1 MTVVI
6 GNLYKIEKKKVPIGR
21 VNKLKARVSIA
32 DTEALT
38 KSKQNP
44 EDAAEESKNGGAG
57 QNYHVA
63 GLGEENATMVAV
75 TANNL
80 RLLPSDASLDN
91 IESRMTSVS
100 LGAANSKNSLQQ
112 RTGGASLANVLKQAL
127 QSDDV
132 DQLDWVMT

>member
-1 MTVVI
+1 
-6 GNLYKIEKKKVPIGR
+6 
-21 VNKLKARVSIA
+21 
-32 DTEALT
+32 
-38 KSKQNP
+38 
-44 EDAAEESKNGGAG
+44 
-57 QNYHVA
+57 
-63 GLGEENATMVAV
+63 MVAV

-100 LGAANSKNSLQQ
+100 LGAAYSKNSLQQ

-132 DQLDWVMT
+132 DQLDWVMTQKDVSVIESTVAQLVEKDAIASFFKIVLAKFQQEKSVNDQ

>member
-21 VNKLKARVSIA
+21 INKLKARVSIA
-32 DTEALT
+32 DTQAT
-38 KSKQNP
+38 NNP
-44 EDAAEESKNGGAG
+44 EVEESKNGGASAN
-57 QNYHVA
+57 NYHVA

-100 LGAANSKNSLQQ
+100 LGAANSKNSL
-112 RTGGASLANVLKQAL
+112 
-127 QSDDV
+127 
-132 DQLDWVMT
+132 

>member
-6 GNLYKIEKKKVPIGR
+6 GNLYKIEKKKVSIGR
-21 VNKLKARVSIA
+21 VNKLKAHVSIA
-32 DTEALT
+32 DTQAS
-38 KSKQNP
+38 KSSLNP
-44 EDAAEESKNGGAG
+44 EEEEERKNGGPA
-57 QNYHVA
+57 NYHVA

-100 LGAANSKNSLQQ
+100 LGAANSKNSL
-112 RTGGASLANVLKQAL
+112 
-127 QSDDV
+127 
-132 DQLDWVMT
+132 